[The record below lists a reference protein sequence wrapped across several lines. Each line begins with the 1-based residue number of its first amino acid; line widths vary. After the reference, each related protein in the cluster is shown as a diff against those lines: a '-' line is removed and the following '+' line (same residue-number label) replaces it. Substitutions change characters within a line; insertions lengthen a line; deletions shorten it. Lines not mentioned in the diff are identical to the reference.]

1 MKNLLLMT
9 CLLVS
14 QGLWAK
20 NTNDSLLLKIDKR
33 DQKIIGAKADSK
45 KTLREE
51 LEGVFEKKGLVL
63 TDSLWQQIRTVIRTD
78 SEGDSSLSMQIGN
91 SRVKIGVI
99 KSGATYNGPQ
109 KTFKM
114 TYPNDGNTVNIKK
127 DSLGKSLIIQGDGK
141 EEVRVGWN
149 GIHVKDGKEEVHVD
163 WNGVQV
169 KEANGEET
177 KVIWGRDS
185 TKTQSKDK
193 KSNLYE
199 RKGFNVYIGLNG
211 LTGKMPENVIAIYP
225 SPYLDS
231 DPELKPLGSRFVS
244 LDFSHAATIARG
256 KKSAFKLG
264 YGFSFDWYNFMFDH
278 NRVVTKAAS
287 ATNFQP
293 IFDTKGDEVA
303 LKKNKLTASYITL
316 PIVPHVVFSKQSAIK
331 MIGLGGYVSY
341 RLDSWTK
348 TIEEKSDDLTRIA
361 SNFNLNQVRYGVKA
375 EVALRHVGELFFNYD
390 LTPLFEK
397 NYGPQLTAFSFGFKL

>member
-14 QGLWAK
+14 QALWAK

-33 DQKIIGAKADSK
+33 DQKVIGANKDSK

-63 TDSLWQQIRTVIRTD
+63 TDSLWQQIRTVIKTD
-78 SEGDSSLSMQIGN
+78 SEGDSSLTMQIGN
-91 SRVKIGVI
+91 SRVKIGI
-99 KSGATYNGPQ
+99 LKSGVKYKSDINMKSKPGGVTIESSG
-109 KTFKM
+109 
-114 TYPNDGNTVNIKK
+114 K
-127 DSLGKSLIIQGDGK
+127 D
-141 EEVRVGWN
+141 EVRVGWN

-163 WNGVQV
+163 WNGVHV
-169 KEANGEET
+169 KEPNGEET

-225 SPYLDS
+225 SPYLNS

-293 IFDTKGDEVA
+293 IFDTRGDEVA
-303 LKKNKLTASYITL
+303 LKKNKLTVSYITL
-316 PIVPHVVFSKQSAIK
+316 PIVPHVVFNKQSAIK

-348 TIEEKSDDLTRIA
+348 TIEEKSDDLTRIG

-375 EVALRHVGELFFNYD
+375 EVALRHVGEIFFNYD

>member
-33 DQKIIGAKADSK
+33 DQKIIGAKSDSK

-185 TKTQSKDK
+185 TKTKSKDK

-264 YGFSFDWYNFMFDH
+264 YGFSFDWHNFMFDH

>member
-33 DQKIIGAKADSK
+33 DQKVIGANKDSK

-63 TDSLWQQIRTVIRTD
+63 TDSLWQQIRTVIKTD
-78 SEGDSSLSMQIGN
+78 SEGDSSLTMQIGN
-91 SRVKIGVI
+91 SRVKIGI
-99 KSGATYNGPQ
+99 LKSG
-109 KTFKM
+109 
-114 TYPNDGNTVNIKK
+114 VNY
-127 DSLGKSLIIQGDGK
+127 KSDINMKSKPGGVSIESSGK

-163 WNGVQV
+163 WNGVQI

-193 KSNLYE
+193 KMNLYE

-211 LTGKMPENVIAIYP
+211 LTGNMPENVIAVYP
-225 SPYLDS
+225 SPYLNS
-231 DPELKPLGSRFVS
+231 DKELKPLGSRFVS
-244 LDFSHAATIARG
+244 LDFTSAATIARG

-264 YGFSFDWYNFMFDH
+264 YGFAFDWYNFMFDH
-278 NRVVTKAAS
+278 NRVVNKTNS

-293 IFDTKGDEVA
+293 MLDAQQNEIQ
-303 LKKNKLTASYITL
+303 LNKNKLTASYISL

-348 TIEEKSDDLTRIA
+348 TIEEKTDNLTRNS

-375 EVALRHVGELFFNYD
+375 EVALKHVGELFFNYD

>member
-78 SEGDSSLSMQIGN
+78 SEGDSSLTMQIGN
-91 SRVKIGVI
+91 SKVKIGVI

-114 TYPNDGNTVNIKK
+114 TYPEDQKTFAVKK
-127 DSLGKSLIIQGDGK
+127 DSLGKSIVIKSDGK

-163 WNGVQV
+163 WNGVHV
-169 KEANGEET
+169 KEPNGEET

-225 SPYLDS
+225 SPYLNS

-244 LDFSHAATIARG
+244 LDFTHAATIARG
-256 KKSAFKLG
+256 KKSALKLG

-278 NRVVTKAAS
+278 NRVVTKATS

-293 IFDTKGDEVA
+293 ILDTRGDEVA
-303 LKKNKLTASYITL
+303 LKKNKLTVSYITL

-348 TIEEKSDDLTRIA
+348 TIEEKSDDLTRIG

-375 EVALRHVGELFFNYD
+375 EVALRHVGEIFFNYD